1 MAQIET
7 QEDVQDYFVRHAARF
22 NGLYGGDNMAT
33 RFFDKMFR
41 RPMYDRYR
49 YTIEAMADGEGKTY
63 LDIGCGSGR
72 YAVNLAQLG
81 GKVTGLDF
89 SDKMLK
95 LAADYAAEQKVT
107 DKVDFIETD
116 MNKWME
122 ASDAHFDAS
131 YAMGVFDYLTD
142 PVMTLKLMLK
152 LSDKAY
158 MSIPAPEFPRAQ
170 LRKWRYAGQD
180 CPVYFF
186 KQADLDKLVS
196 DSGGKITQQKALG
209 NSGWWVEVQKA

>member
-7 QEDVQDYFVRHAARF
+7 QEDVQDYFVRHASRF

-33 RFFDKMFR
+33 RFFDRMFR
-41 RPMYDRYR
+41 KPMYDRYR
-49 YTIEAMADGEGKTY
+49 FTIEALANGEGKKY

-81 GKVTGLDF
+81 ADVTGLDF

-95 LAADYAAEQKVT
+95 LAGDYAAQQNVADKVT
-107 DKVDFIETD
+107 LINTD

-122 ASDAHFDAS
+122 KSVAHFDAS

-142 PVMTLKLMLK
+142 PVLTLKLMIK
-152 LSDKAY
+152 LADKTY
-158 MSIPAPEFPRAQ
+158 VSIPAPEFPRAQ

-186 KQADLDKLVS
+186 SEKQMESLVADA
-196 DSGGKITQQKALG
+196 GGKVVDMKKLGGSGFWVEIQKA
-209 NSGWWVEVQKA
+209 